1 MLMFD
6 DLSDSFVTECPARV
20 LRHYKLRKFA

>member
-1 MLMFD
+1 MLKFD